1 MNITSSEKLI
11 YNVLLDIIKIPD
23 ICEKIIELK
32 KNIEKKEAYE
42 YHIERWETISSLYF
56 RSFEYNT
63 WGQIQVYSYI
73 FNNNEYIIECDTNM
87 DFFYETGISYQ
98 SRCLL
103 LELFKWSIPNEYNN
117 EYNWIDMLKFY
128 DELYGELSK
137 KIIEKN
143 KTVGINHLNK

>member
-11 YNVLLDIIKIPD
+11 YNALLDIIKIPD

-63 WGQIQVYSYI
+63 WGQIQIYSYI
-73 FNNNEYIIECDTNM
+73 FNNNEYITNVIQIWI
-87 DFFYETGISYQ
+87 FF
-98 SRCLL
+98 
-103 LELFKWSIPNEYNN
+103 
-117 EYNWIDMLKFY
+117 
-128 DELYGELSK
+128 
-137 KIIEKN
+137 
-143 KTVGINHLNK
+143 